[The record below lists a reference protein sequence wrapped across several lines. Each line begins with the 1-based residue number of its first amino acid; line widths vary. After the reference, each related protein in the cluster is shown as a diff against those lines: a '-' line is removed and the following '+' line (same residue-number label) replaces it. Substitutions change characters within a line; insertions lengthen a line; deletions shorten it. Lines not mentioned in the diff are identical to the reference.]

1 MRIVKK
7 YLVTTL
13 LLAVVAS
20 GPAVADEDMLA
31 DLHEMKSLISSIN
44 LLNGLHL
51 GGDQL
56 RQLLQ
61 LNLEAEQLRRDYY
74 SERQALI
81 AEAAGL
87 YRTLL
92 DNYAGDRR
100 APEDSERR
108 AAELNHRLT
117 EDYKGYQERLA
128 ELGDR
133 LEALLTAGQRQ
144 TVYDFKPCLI
154 PPRDLREPSRAG
166 QASSS
171 DRSEVTLSRYRDL
184 MRRAEEIERRAA
196 ARQSGRYNRYG
207 RSRYRYNPQIFA
219 SNRARDA
226 FADRYFPRYFEI
238 LERINGEMTEEERS
252 AERRRVLEI
261 LDRGAAMGDEEF
273 ALSSGELAGELSTP
287 IEAGEEEM
295 RRAMSVLARRHGSI
309 GRAARFLIRP
319 DLIPVLD
326 DRLRQRDAAEAA
338 AQ

>member
-1 MRIVKK
+1 MRIAKH
-7 YLVTTL
+7 YLLPTL
-13 LLAVVAS
+13 LLAVAAFA
-20 GPAVADEDMLA
+20 PAVADEDALA
-31 DLHEMKSLISSIN
+31 ELHETKSLISSVN

-56 RQLLQ
+56 RQLLE
-61 LNLEAEQLRRDYY
+61 LNLEAEQSRRDYY

-81 AEAAGL
+81 AEAGGL

-92 DNYAGDRR
+92 ENYAADQP
-100 APEDSERR
+100 APENAERR

-117 EDYKGYQERLA
+117 EDFEGYQERLA
-128 ELGDR
+128 EFGDR
-133 LEALLTAGQRQ
+133 LEALLTPGQRQ

-171 DRSEVTLSRYRDL
+171 DRSEVILGRYRDL
-184 MRRAEEIERRAA
+184 MRRAEEMERRTAA
-196 ARQSGRYNRYG
+196 GQSSRYNRYG
-207 RSRYRYNPQIFA
+207 RSRYSYNPQIFA
-219 SNRARDA
+219 SNSARDA

-238 LERINGEMTEEERS
+238 LERVRGEMTEEEKS

-261 LDRGAAMGDEEF
+261 LDRGAAMDDEQF
-273 ALSSGELAGELSTP
+273 ALGAGELAAELSAP

-295 RRAMSVLARRHGSI
+295 RRAATVLARRHGSV

-326 DRLRQRDAAEAA
+326 DRLRQRYAAEAA